1 MAALVIFSGALEVY
15 SKEIPD
21 VVWHCD
27 GGFEVLLAVA
37 INDGFISGFT
47 IGTTDYR
54 SLMVSH
60 LLIVD
65 DTLIF
70 CDAALS
76 QIEKLWDIL
85 LLFEVVL
92 GLKIKLGK
100 S

>member
-1 MAALVIFSGALEVY
+1 MLVGIVMEALR
-15 SKEIPD
+15 
-21 VVWHCD
+21 C
-27 GGFEVLLAVA
+27 LLVVA
-37 INDGFISGFT
+37 INDGFILGCT

-76 QIEKLWDIL
+76 QIEKLMGYSL
-85 LLFEVVL
+85 VV
-92 GLKIKLGK
+92 
-100 S
+100 

>member
-1 MAALVIFSGALEVY
+1 MLFGIVMEALR
-15 SKEIPD
+15 
-21 VVWHCD
+21 C
-27 GGFEVLLAVA
+27 LLAVA
-37 INDGFISGFT
+37 INDGLISGFT

-92 GLKIKLGK
+92 GLKINMGNH
-100 S
+100 SWSR